1 MEQKTSAML
10 MLKNYLVRSMV
21 KNILSSAKSKET
33 EKFWPS
39 EDLGKRKLKLR
50 ARWNREFC
58 VEMSSFMEMIS

>member
-33 EKFWPS
+33 EKF
-39 EDLGKRKLKLR
+39 
-50 ARWNREFC
+50 
-58 VEMSSFMEMIS
+58 